1 MGALSMGEVISVGR
15 DALVNSREGER
26 EMAGLAFE

>member
-1 MGALSMGEVISVGR
+1 MGAESIREVISVR
-15 DALVNSREGER
+15 REAQVNSREGER